1 MATKTTKQG
10 RGRKTKNDVKP
21 QSKQEKKQ
29 NAKMAEV
36 SSDLWELK
44 LKRTEQDLAH
54 YKKAHHNMVSEN
66 EQLRSFLYHSEMSNF
81 QTTDYWQKQLN
92 DRDKK
97 IENLKQQ
104 LKREEELA
112 IKAKLEWENE
122 RKQYF
127 EMFEED
133 ILKRKANEA
142 VMQKKIVNMRKQMHT
157 SKEEYRENLREKE
170 KEKYSLIEKQRAE
183 IERQHKSN
191 ETKRILVKL
200 DHEKAIA
207 KLESELKQ
215 TYKEKNCLSEKLQN
229 AVAEVEDLKNLARSL
244 RKDKLALAVDK
255 KILTS
260 TLKENI
266 AEMALEKK
274 TLAEVKAK
282 AASLERA
289 LKKMEEEMGE
299 KEKRN
304 QVTIQASEVELDKL
318 QKIIAMREKEI
329 HHIKQLA
336 RTIVEKRKDM
346 EVFFREALD
355 HIRQEIADDRKR
367 YKREAYQDYRQ
378 KFRNDTV
385 RRTRLPPIRTFHQS
399 PNSTNS
405 VYSDMKAVDKEV
417 YISDLTWEQK
427 EKVLTLLF
435 AKMNGNAE
443 SEVN

>member
-1 MATKTTKQG
+1 MATNKTKQG
-10 RGRKTKNDVKP
+10 RGRKTNNDVKP
-21 QSKQEKKQ
+21 LSKQEKKQ
-29 NAKMAEV
+29 NAKVAEV
-36 SSDLWELK
+36 NSDLWELK
-44 LKRTEQDLAH
+44 LKRTEQDLAL
-54 YKKAHHNMVSEN
+54 YQKAHHNM
-66 EQLRSFLYHSEMSNF
+66 
-81 QTTDYWQKQLN
+81 
-92 DRDKK
+92 
-97 IENLKQQ
+97 
-104 LKREEELA
+104 
-112 IKAKLEWENE
+112 
-122 RKQYF
+122 
-127 EMFEED
+127 
-133 ILKRKANEA
+133 
-142 VMQKKIVNMRKQMHT
+142 
-157 SKEEYRENLREKE
+157 
-170 KEKYSLIEKQRAE
+170 
-183 IERQHKSN
+183 
-191 ETKRILVKL
+191 L

-215 TYKEKNCLSEKLQN
+215 AYTEKNCLSEKLQN
-229 AVAEVEDLKNLARSL
+229 ADAELEDLKNLAQSL
-244 RKDKLALAVDK
+244 CKDKLALAVDK

-266 AEMALEKK
+266 AEMALEEK
-274 TLAEVKAK
+274 TLTEVKAK

-289 LKKMEEEMGE
+289 LKKMEEETRE

-346 EVFFREALD
+346 EVFFHEALD

-378 KFRNDTV
+378 KFREDTA

-435 AKMNGNAE
+435 AKMNGYAE
-443 SEVN
+443 SEVNRSWICESCRKQSNLLTPKPLNKKFSNKNVH